1 MQEILS
7 QKVSWIVQ
15 GQCCV
20 FYNFCVHVFISHWLQ
35 PSSLCKKTEAYWIYG
50 TCPRPWMS
58 CDSHSVLCSCRS
70 YPSVPSF
77 THCLQSLQFACS
89 YELAKAIHVSSGKVK
104 AVCKMFS
111 ALPETFASLWE
122 MIENHRGIDW
132 CTDLCNLLLLE
143 FIEMSLCSLQKWGH
157 SQAPGYLPT
166 PLPPVIFSGP
176 GQNQTWGP
184 FSACSV
190 IRLGLSVL
198 FSLVS

>member
-1 MQEILS
+1 MCSFHTDYSPVLCARKQRRSEYMEPA
-7 QKVSWIVQ
+7 Q
-15 GQCCV
+15 GHER
-20 FYNFCVHVFISHWLQ
+20 HV
-35 PSSLCKKTEAYWIYG
+35 T
-50 TCPRPWMS
+50 
-58 CDSHSVLCSCRS
+58 HSVLCSCRS

-77 THCLQSLQFACS
+77 THCLQSLQFSCS

-111 ALPETFASLWE
+111 ALPEMFASLWE

-176 GQNQTWGP
+176 GQNQT
-184 FSACSV
+184 
-190 IRLGLSVL
+190 
-198 FSLVS
+198 